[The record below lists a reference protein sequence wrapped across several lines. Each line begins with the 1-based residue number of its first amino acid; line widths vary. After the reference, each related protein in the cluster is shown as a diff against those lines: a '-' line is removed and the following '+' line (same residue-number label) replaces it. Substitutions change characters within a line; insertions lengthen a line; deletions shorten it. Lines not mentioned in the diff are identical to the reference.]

1 MFIGTVF
8 AILAILLIVACVAYK
23 RWPSPEFIL
32 LFAMVLI
39 LGWRIFGPLI
49 HD

>member
-8 AILAILLIVACVAYK
+8 TILAILLVVSCVAYK
-23 RWPSPEFIL
+23 RVPSAEFII

-39 LGWRIFGPLI
+39 LGWRDFGPLI
-49 HD
+49 HN